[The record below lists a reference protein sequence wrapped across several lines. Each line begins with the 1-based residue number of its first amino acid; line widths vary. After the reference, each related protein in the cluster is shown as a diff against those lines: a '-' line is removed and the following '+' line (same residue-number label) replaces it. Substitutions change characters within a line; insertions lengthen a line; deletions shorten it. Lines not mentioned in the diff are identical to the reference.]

1 MAAEDEPQGEEREL
15 GVEHPGS
22 EAGSAESVL
31 ELHEPI
37 AREKDEPRDGYEPLP
52 TWLVFVFFG
61 LIGWGGWYLG
71 RYSAEFRRDIFRIE
85 DTRVGATAAPTA
97 PAGPRDPAEV
107 GAAVYQR
114 TCVPCHQASG
124 EGLPGSFPPLGGSD
138 YVVGEPTR
146 LVRIV
151 LDGLEGPI
159 DVGGTTYTGVMP
171 AWGKQ
176 LDDFEVA
183 AVVTHVRTHFGND
196 ASEVPEAF
204 VAEVRKA
211 SGTRERWRAE
221 QLDAAE
227 PVAMPEPSEA
237 EETEESDE
245 GAPDADEPDEAKALE
260 GARP

>member
-1 MAAEDEPQGEEREL
+1 MAAEDEPQGEAREL
-15 GVEHPGS
+15 GVEHPAS

-37 AREKDEPRDGYEPLP
+37 AREKEEPRDGFEPLS

-61 LIGWGGWYLG
+61 LIGWEGWYLG
-71 RYSAEFRRDIFRIE
+71 RYSAEFRPDIFRIE

-97 PAGPRDPAEV
+97 PAVPRDPEEV

-114 TCVPCHQASG
+114 TCVPCHQANG
-124 EGLPGSFPPLGGSD
+124 EGLPGTFPPLGGAD
-138 YVVGEPTR
+138 YVLGEPTR

-151 LDGLEGPI
+151 LDGLEGAI
-159 DVGGTTYTGVMP
+159 DVGGATYTGVMP

-183 AVVTHVRTHFGND
+183 AVATHVRTHFGND
-196 ASEVPEAF
+196 ASAIPEAF

-211 SGTRERWRAE
+211 SGARERWRGPE
-221 QLDAAE
+221 LEAAS
-227 PVAMPEPSEA
+227 PVAMPDTSEA
-237 EETEESDE
+237 EKPEPPGE
-245 GAPDADEPDEAKALE
+245 GAE
-260 GARP
+260 GAQEPGETDAPEGANP